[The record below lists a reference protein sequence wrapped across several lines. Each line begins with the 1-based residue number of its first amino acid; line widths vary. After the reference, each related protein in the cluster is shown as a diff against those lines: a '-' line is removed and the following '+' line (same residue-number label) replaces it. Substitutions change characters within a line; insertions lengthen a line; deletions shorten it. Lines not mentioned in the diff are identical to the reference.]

1 MSITLSALQQQRR
14 DTAANWT
21 SANPT
26 LLAGEIGVETDTG
39 LLKIGDGSTAWTS
52 LDYLPLSFE
61 GYAANGIYNP
71 AANQV
76 ALATNGTGRLFI
88 DSSGN
93 IGVGTASPNNQLHL
107 VGSSASNYLRID
119 GSTGN
124 RAFLGVES
132 GAAVIYA
139 QDNSGGNA
147 PITFNT
153 GSSERMQI
161 DSSGRLLVGT
171 SSSNSSFNSGCQIAG
186 TGLGGTQLINR
197 FDASVGGPILYF
209 AKSRNATVGSNTI
222 VQSGDIL
229 GSLEFYGA
237 NGTGY
242 NAGAQIRAFVD
253 GAPGAINDMPG
264 RLVFSTSAD
273 NSSSPTERM
282 RIDSS
287 GKIRTP
293 AGSSTRIGVD
303 DRTSAGNG
311 GNLIISAG
319 SGSGSGNT
327 AGNLILA
334 TSRGLSAAPTGVIK
348 FGYNDG
354 LNGLD
359 LDGSGEQMR
368 IDSSGRLLLG
378 TSTEGNGDADDI
390 TVATS
395 GNTGITVRSGTANT
409 GNLYFSDATSGTAEF
424 AGAVTYSHSSNELRF
439 RTNTTEN
446 VVIDSS
452 GRVGIGTPSPARQ
465 LTLYNSSTPI
475 IQLVNSTTGQTA
487 NDGVMLYE
495 SGSNFVIENQEP
507 GEIQIYNNGSQR
519 AVIDSSGRLLVGTS
533 SAPTGST
540 SQYAYLTVRG
550 NTSGSAGGGLINL
563 SRGVPAS
570 SLTSGANIGTISFTD
585 STTGEYAA
593 IKADTDGTSGASD
606 YPGRLEFYT
615 TADSASSPT
624 ERMRIGSNGKVSIG
638 RGITNLASF
647 TTAAYLKLSTGA
659 DTTTGDFSCES
670 YAANAGTRYHF
681 GFSNTNGLV
690 GSITTNSSATAFNT
704 SSDYRLKENVV
715 DLDGAI
721 TRVKQLAPKRF
732 NFIADS
738 NKTVDGF
745 LAHEAQTVVPEAVTG
760 AHNEVDD
767 DGNPVYQGIDQSKL
781 VPLLTA
787 ALQEAIAK
795 IETLEQRLTDAGL

>member
-1 MSITLSALQQQRR
+1 
-14 DTAANWT
+14 
-21 SANPT
+21 
-26 LLAGEIGVETDTG
+26 
-39 LLKIGDGSTAWTS
+39 
-52 LDYLPLSFE
+52 
-61 GYAANGIYNP
+61 
-71 AANQV
+71 
-76 ALATNGTGRLFI
+76 
-88 DSSGN
+88 
-93 IGVGTASPNNQLHL
+93 

-334 TSRGLSAAPTGVIK
+334 TSRGLGAAPTGEIK

-359 LDGSGEQMR
+359 LDGSGEWMR
-368 IDSSGRLLLG
+368 IDSSGLTL
-378 TSTEGNGDADDI
+378 ADSGSCGL
-390 TVATS
+390 TLRSATDNF
-395 GNTGITVRSGTANT
+395 GRI
-409 GNLYFSDATSGTAEF
+409 YFSDGTSGDAEYRGIIQYDHTNNRMQFAANASTAMT
-424 AGAVTYSHSSNELRF
+424 V
-439 RTNTTEN
+439 
-446 VVIDSS
+446 DSS
-452 GRVGIGTPSPARQ
+452 GRVGIGTSSPARQ

-487 NDGVMLYE
+487 NDGVM
-495 SGSNFVIENQEP
+495 
-507 GEIQIYNNGSQR
+507 QR
-519 AVIDSSGRLLVGTS
+519 AVIDSSGRLLVGVSASNANPNADDVQIGTRATSADVGITLGSTSSGSIRFAATDNSAGMINYNHSENSMRFSTDSNECLRIDSSGRLLVGTS
-533 SAPTGST
+533 SARSLNDDTQLLQVEAADGSGTGRIADNVT
-540 SQYAYLTVRG
+540 GAGIYLFR
-550 NTSGSAGGGLINL
+550 
-563 SRGVPAS
+563 SRGGTLGSNTIVQDNDDLGS
-570 SLTSGANIGTISFTD
+570 IYFHGA
-585 STTGEYAA
+585 
-593 IKADTDGTSGASD
+593 DGTDANSRAAQIRCEVDGTPGTND
-606 YPGRLEFYT
+606 MPGRLVFST
-615 TADSASSPT
+615 TAASSSSPT
-624 ERMRIGSNGKVSIG
+624 ERMRIPSTGNILTYSDNNMQIKSGNTGATLRALSV
-638 RGITNLASF
+638 
-647 TTAAYLKLSTGA
+647 STGA
-659 DTTTGDFSCES
+659 TSVTTGSLVFQVMADGDVE
-670 YAANAGTRYHF
+670 
-681 GFSNTNGLV
+681 NTNGV
-690 GSITTNSSATAFNT
+690 YGAI
-704 SSDYRLKENVV
+704 SDLKLKENIV
-715 DLDGAI
+715 DAGSQWDDIKSLQVRKYNFKENTGLSTHTQIGLVAQEVELVSPGLVGESPDIDEEGKNLGTTTKSVSYSVLYMKA
-721 TRVKQLAPKRF
+721 VK
-732 NFIADS
+732 
-738 NKTVDGF
+738 
-745 LAHEAQTVVPEAVTG
+745 
-760 AHNEVDD
+760 
-767 DGNPVYQGIDQSKL
+767 
-781 VPLLTA
+781 
-787 ALQEAIAK
+787 ALQEAMER